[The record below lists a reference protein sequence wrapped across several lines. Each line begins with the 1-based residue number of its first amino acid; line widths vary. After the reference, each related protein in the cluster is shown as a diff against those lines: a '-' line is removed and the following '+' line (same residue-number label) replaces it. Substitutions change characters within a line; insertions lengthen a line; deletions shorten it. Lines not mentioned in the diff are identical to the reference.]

1 MKQSYTEEE
10 LNILLPALDNAVA
23 ATIDVRKKHSK
34 YMKMLVFRG
43 IIFIMI
49 VLGICYGIL
58 SFMDYSTSGC
68 FISIG
73 VSFLV
78 LIILDQI
85 PFRSKIA
92 VIDAI
97 NEYRGVFHR
106 LEKDL
111 PDIEPPVRLWSDRI
125 IERRVHHGIV
135 YEERYEKIYI
145 PKDLN
150 KRTVLAEQKLLEM
163 KDQFFYNIK

>member
-10 LNILLPALDNAVA
+10 LNILLSALDNAVA
-23 ATIDVRKKHSK
+23 TTIDVRKKYAK
-34 YMKMLVFRG
+34 YIKMSVVQGAISILT
-43 IIFIMI
+43 I
-49 VLGICYGIL
+49 LGICYGIL
-58 SFMDYSTSGC
+58 SFMDYSTSSC

-78 LIILDQI
+78 LIILEQI

-111 PDIEPPVRLWSDRI
+111 PGIEPPVQLWSDRI
-125 IERRVHHGIV
+125 IERRFRHGIV
-135 YEERYEKIYI
+135 YENQYEKIYI

-163 KDQFFYNIK
+163 KDQFFYKIK